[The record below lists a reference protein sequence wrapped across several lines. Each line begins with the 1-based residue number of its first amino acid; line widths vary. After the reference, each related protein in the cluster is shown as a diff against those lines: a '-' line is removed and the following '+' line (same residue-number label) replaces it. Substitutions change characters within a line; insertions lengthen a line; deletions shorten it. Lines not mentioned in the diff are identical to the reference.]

1 MTGLCEVPP
10 IVLVYSTGPTLCDN
24 LDEAVDVVLD
34 VGQMPDY
41 AIEAAREPVRIDDR
55 LDAAVAEAR
64 QELETEH
71 RAMTPH
77 PAPV

>member
-55 LDAAVAEAR
+55 LDAAVDQAIR
-64 QELETEH
+64 ELALER
-71 RAMTPH
+71 RAMNPRR
-77 PAPV
+77 APV

>member
-41 AIEAAREPVRIDDR
+41 AIEAAQEPVRIDDR
-55 LDAAVAEAR
+55 LDAAVDQAIR
-64 QELETEH
+64 ELALER
-71 RAMTPH
+71 RAMNPRR
-77 PAPV
+77 APV